1 MHVPLALL
9 CSQYY
14 RAFGDPTALNLA
26 LSTFRVMDDA
36 WHTPAYGGYSETA
49 ANSIPQ
55 DLLPPVNATTNS
67 TSGPL
72 GLSADDA
79 AVFFDSF
86 NSTGPGS
93 AGDVVSANRSSRPD
107 AASGAGL
114 DTAGNET
121 RSLVVL
127 MHGIDALLALHRETN
142 GEFLQQHCLL
152 HLETVTVGRCAP
164 HL

>member
-1 MHVPLALL
+1 VRFSLALL
-9 CSQYY
+9 FSCSQYY

-26 LSTFRVMDDA
+26 LSTFRVLDDA

-55 DLLPPVNATTNS
+55 DLPPPSSNSTNS
-67 TSGPL
+67 TSGPAA
-72 GLSADDA
+72 LSADEA
-79 AVFFDSF
+79 AVFDSV

-93 AGDVVSANRSSRPD
+93 SGEVVSASRSSRPD
-107 AASGAGL
+107 GAAGVGL

-127 MHGIDALLALHRETN
+127 MHGIDALSALHQVTN
-142 GEFLQQHCLL
+142 GEASL
-152 HLETVTVGRCAP
+152 HAALP
-164 HL
+164 SP